1 MKYDFQAAER
11 RIEELKLIYRQIKE
25 QHQEDGTWDWWI
37 MAQIEEIELEIEE
50 AKRKMAVR
58 QDGHPAKAVSN
69 VITPIIP
76 AWQTASKEVVQS
88 GSL

>member
-1 MKYDFQAAER
+1 MKYDFKAAEQ
-11 RIEELKLIYRQIKE
+11 RIAELKLIYRQMKDK
-25 QHQEDGTWDWWI
+25 HQEDGTWDWWV
-37 MAQIEEIELEIEE
+37 MAQIEEIEREMEE
-50 AKRKMAVR
+50 AKSKMAVR

-76 AWQTASKEVVQS
+76 AWQTVGKEVVQN